1 MGVDAT
7 LFVIAKYSDD
17 EWIYGDATIELI
29 RDYRLWGTLGTL
41 PSCGNAKR
49 IQLMRASWTMDS
61 EGNRVTE
68 GDNEGGY
75 LFGDSYGPDRGFKL
89 YNVND
94 LDAILALEDGR
105 NGLILNFVRQTYDG
119 QKFLIIWH

>member
-7 LFVIAKYSDD
+7 LFVVAKYSNG
-17 EWIYGDATIELI
+17 EWLYGDATISL
-29 RDYRLWGTLGTL
+29 RRNYDLWAKLEAL
-41 PSCGNAKR
+41 PTCGHARR
-49 IQLMRASWTMDS
+49 IQLMRASWNKDS

-68 GDNEGGY
+68 DDNEGGY

-89 YNVND
+89 YNVDD
-94 LDAILALEDGR
+94 LGSIVEDETNGRILD
-105 NGLILNFVRQTYDG
+105 FVRQTYAG